1 MFFIC
6 LFAGKLTLARQ
17 NANWFIHLPNI
28 SMVFFSTIR
37 LLVSRKHLGVIILQ
51 ATEDWKGEQE
61 KNNKAVVISFMNM
74 INVQRP
80 KVFNAPEY
88 TDNK

>member
-1 MFFIC
+1 MFFNC

-51 ATEDWKGEQE
+51 ATEDWKGEKE
-61 KNNKAVVISFMNM
+61 KNNKTVISFMNM

>member
-1 MFFIC
+1 MRPI
-6 LFAGKLTLARQ
+6 
-17 NANWFIHLPNI
+17 ANWFIHLPNI

-37 LLVSRKHLGVIILQ
+37 LLVSRKQVGVIILQ

-61 KNNKAVVISFMNM
+61 KNNKTVISFMNM

-88 TDNK
+88 TYNK